1 MPAINGLLPVVAASN
16 SQQQSSQSRA
26 DEARVAAVKNAAS
39 ATDKGLA
46 QDAAAEKRLQQKRF
60 INAYEEGIQEQGRDQ
75 ERRSQ
80 RVAMNEREQQ
90 DNAAALAASGN
101 ALPREGEALPTV
113 GVPKPSEPSA
123 TVDSEQNSNPP
134 IQAQGPSAP
143 SGEIAQGSDSTATPT
158 PNSTETLSFE
168 QQQQAA
174 AEAFHALVSAN
185 NGKAEG
191 KQQAALSAEKQGI
204 ALAASAQ
211 VQKADTAIAG
221 DQALSEL
228 AGQTSTK
235 LIEGARQD
243 LAAAANEADKSS
255 QLDVS
260 IASLQTQQAGADQ
273 NVEDKTTENQSTEKL
288 VQASLTQTQ
297 QSAANLASAVAAGE
311 AQADRDEPAQA
322 QLVRAWRGIDAQEQR
337 SAMTASTQAARQ
349 DPIAVSVPISHSGQI
364 QQFAQ
369 SLRQASGQPE
379 LALNA
384 STGER
389 SAANASQSGAE
400 ISPLRAETASANAA
414 STSGRALPTN
424 NSFAQI
430 MQASNFGQALGAAVG
445 QNAWGESIAQ
455 RVSLMAGLKVS
466 SAQIQLDPPELGAMT
481 VKVSVNGDQ
490 ASVSFHSPHAV
501 VRDALELSFP
511 RLQEMMGQQGMQL
524 VDAQVSDNS
533 SAGQGTGER
542 ASGRSGQPQGETL
555 DEASGSASS
564 QIVQVATGLIDFYA

>member
-1 MPAINGLLPVVAASN
+1 MPAINGLLPIVAASN
-16 SQQQSSQSRA
+16 SQQQSTQQRA
-26 DEARVAAVKNAAS
+26 DDTRIAAVKSAAS
-39 ATDKGLA
+39 AADKGLA
-46 QDAAAEKRLQQKRF
+46 QDAAAEKRMQQKRF

-80 RVAMNEREQQ
+80 RVATMEREQQ
-90 DNAAALAASGN
+90 DDAAALVASGN
-101 ALPREGEALPTV
+101 ALPPEGEALPTS
-113 GVPKPSEPSA
+113 GVAKPSEPSA
-123 TVDSEQNSNPP
+123 TVDNEQNSKPP

-143 SGEIAQGSDSTATPT
+143 SAVTGQDSGSAQTPT
-158 PNSTETLSFE
+158 PNSPETLSFE

-174 AEAFHALVSAN
+174 AEAFHAQVSAS

-191 KQQAALSAEKQGI
+191 KQQTALSVEKQGI
-204 ALAASAQ
+204 AQAQ
-211 VQKADTAIAG
+211 SVDTAIAS
-221 DQALSEL
+221 DQALNEV
-228 AGQTSTK
+228 AEQAPTK
-235 LIEGARQD
+235 LLEGARQV
-243 LAAAANEADKSS
+243 LAAAANEAEKSS
-255 QLDVS
+255 QSDIS
-260 IASLQTQQAGADQ
+260 IATSQTQQASAEQ
-273 NVEDKTTENQSTEKL
+273 SVEGKTAENQSTEKL
-288 VQASLTQTQ
+288 VQASLMQTN
-297 QSAANLASAVAAGE
+297 QSAASLASAVAASE
-311 AQADRDEPAQA
+311 AQTDRDEPAQA
-322 QLVRAWRGIDAQEQR
+322 QLVRAWRGIDAQEQQR
-337 SAMTASTQAARQ
+337 SATTASNQAARQ
-349 DPIAVSVPISHSGQI
+349 DPVAASVPISHSGQI

-379 LALNA
+379 AAVSA

-389 SAANASQSGAE
+389 SAANASLSSAE
-400 ISPLRAETASANAA
+400 ISPWRAETASANAA
-414 STSGRALPTN
+414 STSGRGTPTT
-424 NSFAQI
+424 NSFAQT
-430 MQASNFGQALGAAVG
+430 MQASNFGQALGATVG

-533 SAGQGTGER
+533 SAGQGSGER
-542 ASGRSGQPQGETL
+542 TSGRTGQSQGESV
-555 DEASGSASS
+555 DEAAGSASS

>member
-1 MPAINGLLPVVAASN
+1 MPAINGLLPIVAASN
-16 SQQQSSQSRA
+16 SQKQSTQQRA
-26 DEARVAAVKNAAS
+26 DDTRIAAVKSAAS
-39 ATDKGLA
+39 AADKGLA
-46 QDAAAEKRLQQKRF
+46 QDAAAEKRMQQKRF

-80 RVAMNEREQQ
+80 RVATMEREQQ
-90 DNAAALAASGN
+90 DDAAALAASGN
-101 ALPREGEALPTV
+101 ALPPKGEALPTS
-113 GVPKPSEPSA
+113 GVVKPSEPSA
-123 TVDSEQNSNPP
+123 TVDNEQNSKPP
-134 IQAQGPSAP
+134 IQTQGPSAP
-143 SGEIAQGSDSTATPT
+143 SAVIGQDSGSAQTPT
-158 PNSTETLSFE
+158 PNSPETLSFE

-174 AEAFHALVSAN
+174 AEAFHAQVSAS

-191 KQQAALSAEKQGI
+191 KQQTALSVEKQGI
-204 ALAASAQ
+204 AQAQ
-211 VQKADTAIAG
+211 SVDTAIASE
-221 DQALSEL
+221 QALSEV
-228 AGQTSTK
+228 T
-235 LIEGARQD
+235 E
-243 LAAAANEADKSS
+243 KSS
-255 QLDVS
+255 QSDIS
-260 IASLQTQQAGADQ
+260 IATSQTQQASAEQ
-273 NVEDKTTENQSTEKL
+273 AVEGKTAENQSTEKL
-288 VQASLTQTQ
+288 LQASLTQTN
-297 QSAANLASAVAAGE
+297 QSAASLASAVAASE

-322 QLVRAWRGIDAQEQR
+322 QLVRAWRGIDAQEQQR
-337 SAMTASTQAARQ
+337 SATTASTQAARQ
-349 DPIAVSVPISHSGQI
+349 DPIAASVPISHSGQI

-379 LALNA
+379 AAVSA

-389 SAANASQSGAE
+389 SAANVSQSSAE
-400 ISPLRAETASANAA
+400 ISPWRAETASANAA
-414 STSGRALPTN
+414 STSGRGTLTT
-424 NSFAQI
+424 NSFAQT
-430 MQASNFGQALGAAVG
+430 MQASNFGQALGATVG

-533 SAGQGTGER
+533 SAGQGSGER
-542 ASGRSGQPQGETL
+542 TSGRTGQSQGESV
-555 DEASGSASS
+555 DEAAGSASS